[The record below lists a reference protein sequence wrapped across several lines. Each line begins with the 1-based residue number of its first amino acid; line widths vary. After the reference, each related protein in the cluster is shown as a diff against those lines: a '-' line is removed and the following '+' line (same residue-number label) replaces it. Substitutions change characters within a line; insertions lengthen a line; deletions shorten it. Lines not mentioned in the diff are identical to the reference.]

1 MIPAIALIKNS
12 SSNILEFVNQ
22 RALEQLD
29 RFYHCSEQRQRLIQ
43 VFGDDLKD
51 VNFKEFCTA
60 YGLLGLANKAGSFQN
75 PPQVNQD
82 ALDFL
87 PNGLDIE
94 SYSTDWLVGSGINFA
109 LNIHNEEIDLLEEV
123 LKLIHQHNAIGNW
136 AMGIDHLHSAIC
148 DSRLDA
154 QKITCDLADKT
165 ALDLFG
171 EIAQDS
177 IEDHVGFIERYGF
190 DDDTSNFCLTDGD
203 IERINQCDL
212 AILAIMRQNFF
223 AYDIDININYY
234 TEDVLASFMAVHNLF
249 VKYQNKDCVEKVR
262 QAITDLTQP
271 TEEVATPAVTDT
283 DSDDNKISCISTFVG
298 NIFGYKTHTQWV
310 FNTMDWLD
318 GIIKSEKDILLNDPT
333 KMDYRALMRDIAET
347 VDEISSWG
355 ALADLDDFEGDL
367 RNSLESFNL
376 EDVESL
382 CIYVDGY
389 QSAFADI
396 NQKLADGVYLTK

>member
-29 RFYHCSEQRQRLIQ
+29 RFYHCSVQRQRLIQ

-136 AMGIDHLHSAIC
+136 AMGIDYLHSAIC

-283 DSDDNKISCISTFVG
+283 DSDDNKISCISTFAG

-318 GIIKSEKDILLNDPT
+318 GISKSERCGLRNGPT

-376 EDVESL
+376 DDVESL